1 MKKKQSLPTRYWIYV
16 LISILLFI
24 LLFISIFITV
34 AATSGKE
41 LHEFSQRDGQIFA
54 VYLISSAA
62 TVAVGFYF
70 AFKAQKIHIMC
81 AKTHYASY
89 QYQGIDPNDYEAVWF
104 DSSNSERALISKAGD
119 VYILEVQELNEKEE
133 RWASVEVVHS
143 IQSIDEIKKL
153 LFYDFDFF
161 CAENSVIDK
170 WGNEDF
176 MNR

>member
-1 MKKKQSLPTRYWIYV
+1 
-16 LISILLFI
+16 
-24 LLFISIFITV
+24 
-34 AATSGKE
+34 
-41 LHEFSQRDGQIFA
+41 
-54 VYLISSAA
+54 
-62 TVAVGFYF
+62 
-70 AFKAQKIHIMC
+70 MC

-153 LFYDFDFF
+153 LFYNFDFS
-161 CAENSVIDK
+161 ALKIPSLTNGATRTSRIVSLPQMSLHIAQK
-170 WGNEDF
+170 
-176 MNR
+176 NRLTRFF